1 MTKKIIAVAAAIS
14 MSFILV
20 ASPSQ
25 AATRRAFVTY
35 SAPVVSHS
43 AIGPGYCCEF

>member
-1 MTKKIIAVAAAIS
+1 MTKKIIAVAAAIT

-25 AATRRAFVTY
+25 AATRRAFVSY
-35 SAPVVSHS
+35 PAPVVTHS
-43 AIGPGYCCEF
+43 AIGPGLCCDF